1 MAGYP
6 YHAPMG
12 LCPPSLC
19 CAAFHNLRKSYKL
32 FAAKIQKKRLYRN
45 STEHFFYFF
54 RQDLKVFRRN
64 LKSEHEIQAN
74 FDDIQTSPFHL
85 PVVGEASPTTEPVC
99 RDKMNSEYDF

>member
-1 MAGYP
+1 MP
-6 YHAPMG
+6 
-12 LCPPSLC
+12 
-19 CAAFHNLRKSYKL
+19 LRGFARPV
-32 FAAKIQKKRLYRN
+32 FAALLFITCESRISYLLQKYKKKVCTAIVQ
-45 STEHFFYFF
+45 SIFFYFF